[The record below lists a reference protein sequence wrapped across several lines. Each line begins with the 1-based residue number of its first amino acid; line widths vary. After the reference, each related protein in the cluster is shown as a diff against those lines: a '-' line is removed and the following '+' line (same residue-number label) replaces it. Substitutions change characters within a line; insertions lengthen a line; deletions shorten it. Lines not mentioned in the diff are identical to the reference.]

1 MVLAGGAGLLL
12 LIHPDNIDIA
22 INALVKHFII
32 ASDFFKFR
40 LNPWTHSGRDA
51 AGQAAAGF
59 PWPCRFPSYTC
70 ARKFLH
76 VSYSPDDAPL
86 LDLRPAGRRVES
98 D

>member
-40 LNPWTHSGRDA
+40 LNP
-51 AGQAAAGF
+51 
-59 PWPCRFPSYTC
+59 
-70 ARKFLH
+70 
-76 VSYSPDDAPL
+76 
-86 LDLRPAGRRVES
+86 
-98 D
+98 